1 MKIEKKL
8 NQKMKELRVTY
19 LKKFS
24 ISPHVFSF
32 LFSFASFSNIFVFVF
47 PIEIKMRGV
56 YVGGNER
63 NRECRECFL
72 FFFYLLQYVFL
83 REIKKGGV
91 NMGLV
96 MGKN

>member
-1 MKIEKKL
+1 
-8 NQKMKELRVTY
+8 
-19 LKKFS
+19 
-24 ISPHVFSF
+24 
-32 LFSFASFSNIFVFVF
+32 
-47 PIEIKMRGV
+47 MRGV